1 MPYGPT
7 GKLVTPPFIRPILI
21 ITVWDA
27 IALLWTFNISQ
38 PPRVKYNYNIK
49 PSRMKFQN
57 QTAYLVEM
65 LLILAN
71 KILKMGEDLAHPATA
86 NLTFSTR
93 KGKIVKYFF
102 GVSIWCRTAVIKEEK
117 TQMYE
122 TNKLAA
128 KARVEMMNT
137 LFSNV

>member
-38 PPRVKYNYNIK
+38 PPRVKYNHNVK
-49 PSRMKFQN
+49 LPRTKFQN

-65 LLILAN
+65 LLVLAN
-71 KILKMGEDLAHPATA
+71 KILKMGEDQVYPAA
-86 NLTFSTR
+86 VNLTFSAR

-102 GVSIWCRTAVIKEEK
+102 V
-117 TQMYE
+117 
-122 TNKLAA
+122 
-128 KARVEMMNT
+128 
-137 LFSNV
+137 